1 MSQVVL
7 LKLPTGS
14 SVPPGYSYVRTT
26 RSGDIYHKVIPTV
39 TPSEMDELNALFGQF
54 GVNVAVVPASTEDE
68 FLNAFAGMSV
78 GGNHKRNHKT
88 VSKRSNRNTRS
99 KRNKTASKK
108 R

>member
-14 SVPPGYSYVRTT
+14 SVPPGFSYVRTT

-39 TPSEMDELNALFGQF
+39 TPSEMDDLNALFGQF

-78 GGNHKRNHKT
+78 GGNRPRKHNT
-88 VSKRSNRNTRS
+88 VSKRF